1 MPGETVMGTDFFMN
15 PGGKGANQAVAAAR
29 LGGKVTLVARV
40 GNDLFGRQA
49 LKQFQRENIDIR
61 FIGTDN
67 EHPSGVALIGVDA
80 QGENSIMVAAGSNGY
95 LDEQMVEEALESIHE
110 PAIILTQLEIP
121 LDTVELAIKKGV
133 AKGWKVIVNPAPAR
147 LINKAAFRD
156 LYLLTPNEYEAEILT
171 GVRVTNIDSAE
182 QAAQTLRQLG
192 VSNVVITLGSRGAFL
207 HTQSLGKVI
216 AAPTVT
222 PIDTTAAG
230 DCFNGAIA
238 VALSQGMELEEA
250 VGFACR
256 AASVSVTRMGA
267 QSSMPSRK
275 ELNEIFPQSTL

>member
-49 LKQFQRENIDIR
+49 LKQFQRENIDTR

-216 AAPTVT
+216 AAPTVA